1 MESLPPDVR
10 NIIKTLVGLLSIVI
24 VLIYFFYVRSLSD
37 LLKTVRPENRK
48 VSPGKTWLLLLGFLN
63 YFTDILYLEIPLSY
77 TGVISLKYLILGFML
92 FWQAYLSLKISN
104 SITAEFKSCG
114 IPIEEAPTWKW
125 AFNYCL
131 AMLVQLPVALHS
143 TNSNYFLMAWLWV
156 MVSWIIYWAET
167 AKYKKR
173 LRALPVMDKDTQ
185 LFQNLY

>member
-10 NIIKTLVGLLSIVI
+10 NTIKTFVGLLSITI
-24 VLIYFFYVRSLSD
+24 ILIYFFYVRSLSD
-37 LLKTVRPENRK
+37 LLKTVRPENRR

-77 TGVISLKYLILGFML
+77 AGVISLKYLILGFIL

-104 SITAEFKSCG
+104 SITAEFKSRG
-114 IPIEEAPTWKW
+114 MPVEAAPTLKW

-143 TNSNYFLMAWLWV
+143 TNSDYLLMTFWV
-156 MVSWIIYWAET
+156 MVSWIAYWAET

-173 LRALPVMDKDTQ
+173 LRALPLTDKDTQ
-185 LFQNLY
+185 LF